1 MVLPQEQEHLP
12 AVHSSVSINLEG
24 DNDVFFRRHSFYY
37 VFLEHSSSNVA
48 TFVACV
54 PSSGNVATVVARV
67 PSCDTVARV
76 VVPPPAQTMSQK
88 LLRVCPG
95 L

>member
-24 DNDVFFRRHSFYY
+24 ENDGFFRRHSFYY

-54 PSSGNVATVVARV
+54 LSSGNVAEGKNCTSTNLPLSNFLEDLHV
-67 PSCDTVARV
+67 
-76 VVPPPAQTMSQK
+76 QM
-88 LLRVCPG
+88 
-95 L
+95 